1 MFTIKK
7 KNKNKNTLTVKV
19 VVNPTEKGK
28 TPNRVDSR
36 LILNSLDLSDLGLIV
51 NFDPK
56 TVKSNSLEQE
66 VDFVFY
72 LKEEEPEEEK
82 KIGRRKE
89 KATNK
94 LLSDEQVD

>member
-1 MFTIKK
+1 MFTIKNKK
-7 KNKNKNTLTVKV
+7 KNRNILTVKV

-51 NFDPK
+51 NYDPK

-82 KIGRRKE
+82 KVGRKKE
-89 KATNK
+89 KTTNK
-94 LLSDEQVD
+94 LLTNEQVD

>member
-1 MFTIKK
+1 MFTIKNK
-7 KNKNKNTLTVKV
+7 KKNKNTLTVKV